1 MLAVAGMKKEQFK
14 TLQSSIPQEPG
25 IYQYFDGKGSLL
37 YVGKAKNLRKRVSSY
52 FFTTQENQKTIEL
65 VDKIEDIQFTIVNS
79 EHDAFIL
86 ENELIK
92 NYQPKYNINLKDD
105 KTYPYIVIKNESFP
119 RVFITRRK
127 IKDGATY
134 IGPFTHPLAVRELM
148 KHIKQTIPLRT
159 CTLPLTKKNIELGK
173 FKVCLE
179 YHLGNCLGPCQNFQ
193 SEQDYDASIEQVHH
207 LLKGNI
213 QPVLEHLHTQMKEE
227 AALLQ
232 FEKADSTK
240 RKIDELETYTTKSVV
255 YTKHQHP
262 MDVFSIAHKED
273 QAYVSYLMVQEGR
286 IIQTHMLP
294 LSVPLEE
301 NKETILSFAIH
312 YFRNNLASLA
322 KEIIIPFALEDTLP
336 GIKYTIPLQGDKG
349 QLLALSQK
357 NANYALQDWEYK
369 QKLVQVN
376 APIDNSVLEEL
387 QEELHLKEIPVHIEC
402 FDNSNI
408 QGAFPVS
415 AMVCF
420 KNGQPSKSDYR
431 KFNIKTVVGINDFA
445 SMKESVYRRYKSMIE
460 KKLAL
465 PQLIIIDGG
474 KGQLNAA
481 LEALTA
487 LGIQQNVTTVGLA
500 KNLEEIFFVGDKDSL
515 KLNPQ
520 SEAHRFIRTIRDEVH
535 RFGIQFHRSKRSKGA
550 LENSLDHMEGIGPK
564 TKDLLLIYFKSVQ
577 KIKEAK
583 LELLTEIVGAHKAKI
598 IKTALEKM
606 ELDRSN

>member
-1 MLAVAGMKKEQFK
+1 MEKEQFK
-14 TLQSSIPQEPG
+14 EIQSSIPHEPG
-25 IYQYFDGKGSLL
+25 IYQYFDGKGALL
-37 YVGKAKNLRKRVSSY
+37 YVGKAKDLRKRVSSY
-52 FFTTQENQKTIEL
+52 FFSNQENQKTIEL
-65 VDKIEDIQFTIVNS
+65 VEKIKDIQFTIVNS

-105 KTYPYIVIKNESFP
+105 KTYPYIIIKNESFP
-119 RVFITRRK
+119 RVYITRRK
-127 IKDGATY
+127 IKDGSTY
-134 IGPFTHPLAVRELM
+134 IGPFTHALAVRELM
-148 KHIKQTIPLRT
+148 NHIKQTIPLRT
-159 CTLPLTKKNIELGK
+159 CTLPLNKKNIELGK

-179 YHLGNCLGPCQNFQ
+179 YHIGNCLGPCQNFQ
-193 SEQDYDASIEQVHH
+193 TEASYNESIEQVQN

-213 QPVLEHLHTQMKEE
+213 KPVVQELQTKMQEE
-227 AALLQ
+227 AAAMQ
-232 FEKADSTK
+232 FEKAGFTK
-240 RKIDELETYTTKSVV
+240 RKIEELESYQTKSVV

-286 IIQTHMLP
+286 IIQTHILP
-294 LSVPLEE
+294 LTVPLEE

-312 YFRNNLASLA
+312 YFRTNLSSDA
-322 KEIIIPFALEDTLP
+322 KEIILPIELDDILP
-336 GIKYTIPLQGDKG
+336 GVKYTIPLQGDKE

-357 NANYALQDWEYK
+357 NADYALKDWEYK

-376 APIDNSVLEEL
+376 PIKDDSVLQEL
-387 QEELHLKEIPVHIEC
+387 KEQLHLGAMPVHIEC

-445 SMKESVYRRYKSMIE
+445 SMKESVYRRYKSVLE
-460 KKLAL
+460 KKQTL
-465 PQLIIIDGG
+465 PQLVIIDGG

-481 LEALTA
+481 IEALTE
-487 LGIQQNVTTVGLA
+487 LGIQQQLTTVGLA
-500 KNLEEIFFVGDKDSL
+500 KNLEEIFFVGDKDSM
-515 KLNPQ
+515 KLNWQ
-520 SEAHRFIRTIRDEVH
+520 SDAHRLIRNIRDEVH

-550 LENSLDHMEGIGPK
+550 LENSLDQIEGIGPK

-583 LELLTEIVGAHKAKI
+583 LELLAEIIGPSKAKI
-598 IKTALEKM
+598 LKAAFEKTE
-606 ELDRSN
+606 DSNN

>member
-1 MLAVAGMKKEQFK
+1 MEKEQFK
-14 TLQSSIPQEPG
+14 EIQSSIPQEPG
-25 IYQYFDGKGSLL
+25 IYQYFDGKGALL
-37 YVGKAKNLRKRVSSY
+37 YVGKAKNIRKRVSSY
-52 FFTTQENQKTIEL
+52 FLATQENQKTIEL
-65 VDKIEDIQFTIVNS
+65 VEKIKDIQFTIVNS

-105 KTYPYIVIKNESFP
+105 KTYPYIIIKNESFP
-119 RVFITRRK
+119 RVYITRRK
-127 IKDGATY
+127 IKDGSTY
-134 IGPFTHPLAVRELM
+134 IGPFTHALAVRELM
-148 KHIKQTIPLRT
+148 NHIKQTIPLRT

-179 YHLGNCLGPCQNFQ
+179 YHIGNCLGPCQNFQ
-193 SEQDYDASIEQVHH
+193 SETNYNESIEQVQN

-213 QPVLEHLHTQMKEE
+213 KPVIQTLQTKMQEQATAM
-227 AALLQ
+227 Q
-232 FEKADSTK
+232 FEKAGLTK
-240 RKIDELETYTTKSVV
+240 RKIEELETYQIKSVV

-262 MDVFSIAHKED
+262 IDVFSIAHNED

-286 IIQTHMLP
+286 IIQTHILP
-294 LSVPLEE
+294 LTVPLDE

-312 YFRNNLASLA
+312 YFRTNLSSEA
-322 KEIIIPFALEDTLP
+322 KEIILSLELEGTLP
-336 GIKYTIPLQGDKG
+336 GVKYTIPLQGDKE

-357 NANYALQDWEYK
+357 NADYALKDWEYK

-376 APIDNSVLEEL
+376 PIKDDSVLQEL
-387 QEELHLKEIPVHIEC
+387 KDQLHLGAMPVHIEC

-415 AMVCF
+415 AMICF

-445 SMKESVYRRYKSMIE
+445 SMKESVYRRYKSVIE
-460 KKLAL
+460 KKQAL

-481 LEALTA
+481 IEALSE
-487 LGIQQNVTTVGLA
+487 LGIQQQVTTVGLA

-515 KLNPQ
+515 KLNWQ
-520 SEAHRFIRTIRDEVH
+520 SDAHRLIRNIRDEVH

-550 LENSLDHMEGIGPK
+550 LENSLDQIEGIGPK

-583 LELLTEIVGAHKAKI
+583 LELLSEIIGPSKAQILKAAFE
-598 IKTALEKM
+598 KRELE
-606 ELDRSN
+606 

>member
-1 MLAVAGMKKEQFK
+1 MEKEQFK
-14 TLQSSIPQEPG
+14 EIQSSIPHEPG
-25 IYQYFDGKGSLL
+25 IYQYFDGKGALL
-37 YVGKAKNLRKRVSSY
+37 YVGKAKDLRKRVSSY
-52 FFTTQENQKTIEL
+52 FFSNQENQKTIEL
-65 VDKIEDIQFTIVNS
+65 VEKIKDIQFTIVNS

-105 KTYPYIVIKNESFP
+105 KTYPYIIIKNESFP
-119 RVFITRRK
+119 RVYITRRK
-127 IKDGATY
+127 IKDGSTY
-134 IGPFTHPLAVRELM
+134 IGPFTHALAVRELM
-148 KHIKQTIPLRT
+148 NHIKQTIPLRT

-179 YHLGNCLGPCQNFQ
+179 YHIGNCLGPCQNFQ
-193 SEQDYDASIEQVHH
+193 TEASYNESIEQVQN

-213 QPVLEHLHTQMKEE
+213 KPVVQELQTKMQEE
-227 AALLQ
+227 AAAMQ
-232 FEKADSTK
+232 FEKAGFTK
-240 RKIDELETYTTKSVV
+240 RKIEELESYQTKSVV

-286 IIQTHMLP
+286 IIQTHILP
-294 LSVPLEE
+294 LTVPLEE

-312 YFRNNLASLA
+312 YFRNNLASSA
-322 KEIIIPFALEDTLP
+322 KEMIVPFDFEDKLP
-336 GIKYTIPLQGDKG
+336 GVKYTIPLQGDKE

-357 NANYALQDWEYK
+357 NADYALKDWEYK

-376 APIDNSVLEEL
+376 PIKDDSVLQEL
-387 QEELHLKEIPVHIEC
+387 KEQLHLGAMPVHIEC

-445 SMKESVYRRYKSMIE
+445 SMKESVYRRYKSVLE
-460 KKLAL
+460 KKQTL
-465 PQLIIIDGG
+465 PQLVIIDGG

-481 LEALTA
+481 IEALTE
-487 LGIQQNVTTVGLA
+487 LGIQQQLTTVGLA
-500 KNLEEIFFVGDKDSL
+500 KNLEEIFFVGDKDSM
-515 KLNPQ
+515 KLNWQ
-520 SEAHRFIRTIRDEVH
+520 SDAHRLIRNIRDEVH

-550 LENSLDHMEGIGPK
+550 LENSLDQIEGIGPK

-583 LELLTEIVGAHKAKI
+583 LELLSEIIGPSKAKI
-598 IKTALEKM
+598 LKAAFEKTE
-606 ELDRSN
+606 DSNN

>member
-1 MLAVAGMKKEQFK
+1 MEKEQFK
-14 TLQSSIPQEPG
+14 EIQSSIPHEPG
-25 IYQYFDGKGSLL
+25 IYQYFDGKGVLL
-37 YVGKAKNLRKRVSSY
+37 YVGKAKDLRKRVSSY
-52 FFTTQENQKTIEL
+52 FFSHQENQKTIEL
-65 VDKIEDIQFTIVNS
+65 VEKIKDIQFTMVNS

-105 KTYPYIVIKNESFP
+105 KTYPYIIIKNESFP
-119 RVFITRRK
+119 RVYITRRK
-127 IKDGATY
+127 IKDGSTY
-134 IGPFTHPLAVRELM
+134 IGPFTHALAVRELM
-148 KHIKQTIPLRT
+148 NHIKQTIPLRT

-179 YHLGNCLGPCQNFQ
+179 YHIGNCLGPCQNFQ
-193 SEQDYDASIEQVHH
+193 SEAAYNESIEQVQN

-213 QPVLEHLHTQMKEE
+213 KPVVQELQIKMQEQ
-227 AALLQ
+227 AAAMQ
-232 FEKADSTK
+232 FEKAGLTK
-240 RKIDELETYTTKSVV
+240 RKIEELETYQTKSVV

-262 MDVFSIAHKED
+262 MDVFSIAHNED

-286 IIQTHMLP
+286 IIQTHILP
-294 LSVPLEE
+294 LTVPLEE
-301 NKETILSFAIH
+301 NKEAILSFAIH
-312 YFRNNLASLA
+312 YFRTNLSSDA
-322 KEIIIPFALEDTLP
+322 KEIILPIELEDTLP
-336 GIKYTIPLQGDKG
+336 GVKYTIPLQGDKE

-357 NANYALQDWEYK
+357 NANYALKDWEYK

-376 APIDNSVLEEL
+376 PIKDDSVLQEL
-387 QEELHLKEIPVHIEC
+387 KEQLHLGAIPVHIEC

-445 SMKESVYRRYKSMIE
+445 SMKESVFRRYKSV
-460 KKLAL
+460 LAKQQVL

-481 LEALTA
+481 IEALTE
-487 LGIQQNVTTVGLA
+487 LGIQQSVTTVGLA

-515 KLNPQ
+515 KLNWQ
-520 SEAHRFIRTIRDEVH
+520 SDAHRLIRNIRDEVH

-550 LENSLDHMEGIGPK
+550 LENSLDQIEGIGPK

-583 LELLTEIVGAHKAKI
+583 LELLSEIIGPSKAKI
-598 IKTALEKM
+598 LKVAFEKK
-606 ELDRSN
+606 EDSIDD

>member
-1 MLAVAGMKKEQFK
+1 MEKEQFK
-14 TLQSSIPQEPG
+14 EIQSSIPHEPG
-25 IYQYFDGKGSLL
+25 IYQYFDGKGALL
-37 YVGKAKNLRKRVSSY
+37 YVGKAKDLRKRVSSY
-52 FFTTQENQKTIEL
+52 FFSNQENQKTIEL
-65 VDKIEDIQFTIVNS
+65 VEKIKDIQFTIVNS

-105 KTYPYIVIKNESFP
+105 KTYPYIIIKNESFP
-119 RVFITRRK
+119 RVYITRRK
-127 IKDGATY
+127 IKDGSTY
-134 IGPFTHPLAVRELM
+134 IGPFTHALAVRELM
-148 KHIKQTIPLRT
+148 NHIKQTIPLRT

-179 YHLGNCLGPCQNFQ
+179 YHIGNCLGPCQNLQ
-193 SEQDYDASIEQVHH
+193 SEASYNESIEQVQN

-213 QPVLEHLHTQMKEE
+213 KPVVQELQTKMQAE
-227 AALLQ
+227 AAAMQ
-232 FEKADSTK
+232 FEKADLTK
-240 RKIDELETYTTKSVV
+240 RKIEELETYQTKSVV

-262 MDVFSIAHKED
+262 IDVFSIAHNED

-286 IIQTHMLP
+286 IIQTHILP
-294 LSVPLEE
+294 LTVPLEE

-312 YFRNNLASLA
+312 YFRNNLASSA
-322 KEIIIPFALEDTLP
+322 KEMIVPFDFEDKLP
-336 GIKYTIPLQGDKG
+336 GVKYTIPLQGDKE

-357 NANYALQDWEYK
+357 NADYALKDWEYK

-376 APIDNSVLEEL
+376 PIKEDGVL
-387 QEELHLKEIPVHIEC
+387 QELKDQLHLGELPVHIEC

-445 SMKESVYRRYKSMIE
+445 SMKESVYRRYKSVLE
-460 KKLAL
+460 KKQAL
-465 PQLIIIDGG
+465 PQLVIIDGG

-481 LEALTA
+481 VEALTE
-487 LGIQQNVTTVGLA
+487 LGIQQDLTTVGLA
-500 KNLEEIFFVGDKDSL
+500 KNLEEIFFVGDKDSM
-515 KLNPQ
+515 KLNWQ
-520 SEAHRFIRTIRDEVH
+520 SDAHRLIRNIIDEVH

-550 LENSLDHMEGIGPK
+550 LENSLDQIEGIGPK

-583 LELLTEIVGAHKAKI
+583 LELLAEIIGPSKAKI
-598 IKTALEKM
+598 LKAAFEKTE
-606 ELDRSN
+606 DSNN